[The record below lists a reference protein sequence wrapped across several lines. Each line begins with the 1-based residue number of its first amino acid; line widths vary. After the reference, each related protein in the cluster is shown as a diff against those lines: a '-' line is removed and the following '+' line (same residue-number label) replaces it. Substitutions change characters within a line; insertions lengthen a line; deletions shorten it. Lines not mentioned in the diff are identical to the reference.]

1 MSIEYDIQQ
10 SRFRNPAVK
19 SMVNLLFTANW
30 LEMQVKAFLQTENI
44 TTQQY
49 NILRILRG
57 SNKPMS
63 TLEIRGRM
71 LDRMS
76 DTSRIVD
83 RMLLKA
89 WISKCT
95 DPQDK
100 RKVSI
105 SITPK
110 GLDLLAQ
117 LDARNHELDGV
128 MKGLTDTELVQLNS
142 LLDKLRG

>member
-1 MSIEYDIQQ
+1 MSIEHDIQQ

-19 SMVNLLFTANW
+19 SMVNLLFTVNW

-83 RMLLKA
+83 RMLLKE
-89 WISKCT
+89 WILKCT

-105 SITPK
+105 TITPK
-110 GLDLLAQ
+110 GLELLAR
-117 LDARNHELDGV
+117 LDARNAELDGV
-128 MKGLTDTELVQLNS
+128 MKGLTDTELDQLNR